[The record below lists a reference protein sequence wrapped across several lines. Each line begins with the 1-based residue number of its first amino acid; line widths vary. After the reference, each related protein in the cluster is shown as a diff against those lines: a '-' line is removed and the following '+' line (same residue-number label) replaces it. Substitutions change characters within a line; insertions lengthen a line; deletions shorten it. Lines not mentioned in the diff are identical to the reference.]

1 MLKKVSFSRFE
12 SKFAATCL
20 SLMFS
25 PSTAAKI
32 FILWR
37 KGTDRCAELNIPS

>member
-20 SLMFS
+20 KVSCFLRQQLPKSLFCG
-25 PSTAAKI
+25 AK
-32 FILWR
+32 
-37 KGTDRCAELNIPS
+37 ELIVAPN